1 MVERYDRRVRRFP
14 GLAYFDATGIGNVVR
29 DLLSVPA
36 RGVILVGREWQAVLT
51 RYVVGVED
59 GGMKAPRT
67 DHAYGEH
74 RYASVD
80 EVFGTGHLPDSV
92 CAMALAWMGAAPK
105 AVMTGRLSA

>member
-1 MVERYDRRVRRFP
+1 MP
-14 GLAYFDATGIGNVVR
+14 GSPTTSLCG
-29 DLLSVPA
+29 S
-36 RGVILVGREWQAVLT
+36 LVAHQ
-51 RYVVGVED
+51 YVVGVED
-59 GGMKAPRT
+59 GGMKAPRI

-74 RYASVD
+74 PYAAVD